1 MNGATVAV
9 TPDQREIRNL
19 KRHLKGLTVQVMGAI
34 ARIDALMKQPE
45 SVLRGKQI
53 AEVTN
58 ALEMTNDG
66 ARYFGLGV
74 NFRTDKKLK

>member
-1 MNGATVAV
+1 VPI
-9 TPDQREIRNL
+9 TPDQREVRKL
-19 KRHLKGLTVQVMGAI
+19 KKHLKDLTGAVMGAI
-34 ARIDALMKQPE
+34 ARIDALMKQPD
-45 SVLRGKQI
+45 SNLRGKQI

-74 NFRTDKKLK
+74 NFRTDKKQR

>member
-1 MNGATVAV
+1 
-9 TPDQREIRNL
+9 
-19 KRHLKGLTVQVMGAI
+19 MGAI
-34 ARIDALMKQPE
+34 ERIDVLMKAPE
-45 SVLRGKQI
+45 SAFRGKQI

-74 NFRTDKKLK
+74 NFRTDKKRR